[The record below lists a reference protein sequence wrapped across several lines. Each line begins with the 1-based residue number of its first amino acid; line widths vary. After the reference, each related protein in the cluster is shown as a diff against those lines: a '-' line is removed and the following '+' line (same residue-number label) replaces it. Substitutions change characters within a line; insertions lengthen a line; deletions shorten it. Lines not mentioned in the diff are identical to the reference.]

1 MTMSPLLVRRPHTLP
16 MAEVRGRLERA
27 ARLAQERH
35 HVAWRW
41 RDGALEVYPP
51 PGMAIGA
58 RGRVLVGESD
68 LRIELHL
75 PIRYSPARFA
85 IESRLASKLDDLLRA

>member
-1 MTMSPLLVRRPHTLP
+1 MTLRPLLVRRPHALP
-16 MAEVRGRLERA
+16 MAELRRRLERA

-41 RDGALEVYPP
+41 QDGALEVYPP
-51 PGMAIGA
+51 PGMAAGA
-58 RGRVLVGESD
+58 RGRVMVGESD

-75 PIRYSPARFA
+75 PLRFGPARSA
-85 IESRLASKLDDLLRA
+85 IESRIERKLDDFLQG